1 MARLGAVTSVAMP
14 LAPAKLSA
22 TLFGINSAQM
32 ASSSLK
38 RSGHNMGYVE
48 FYNETTG
55 EWTNIEDVPL
65 FDTINCQ
72 LCNEP
77 TEAHD
82 IVAEIKFKDDQPI
95 VGAWQCRKCK
105 AVNG

>member
-1 MARLGAVTSVAMP
+1 
-14 LAPAKLSA
+14 
-22 TLFGINSAQM
+22 
-32 ASSSLK
+32 
-38 RSGHNMGYVE
+38 MGYVE
-48 FYNETTG
+48 IYNIDKDG
-55 EWTNIEDVPL
+55 EWTNLEDVPMIT
-65 FDTINCQ
+65 TINCQ

-82 IVAEIKFKDDQPI
+82 IVAEIKFKDDLPI

>member
-1 MARLGAVTSVAMP
+1 
-14 LAPAKLSA
+14 
-22 TLFGINSAQM
+22 M
-32 ASSSLK
+32 ASSSHK
-38 RSGHNMGYVE
+38 RNGHNMGFVE
-48 FYNETTG
+48 YFDETTG
-55 EWTNIEDVPL
+55 EWTNLEDVPL

-77 TEAHD
+77 TAAHD
-82 IVAEIKFKDDQPI
+82 IVAEIHFKDNQPV

>member
-1 MARLGAVTSVAMP
+1 MATTEGERLM
-14 LAPAKLSA
+14 
-22 TLFGINSAQM
+22 
-32 ASSSLK
+32 
-38 RSGHNMGYVE
+38 GHLEY
-48 FYNETTG
+48 FNETTG

-77 TEAHD
+77 TAAHD
-82 IVAEIKFKDDQPI
+82 IVAEIKFKDNQPI
-95 VGAWQCRKCK
+95 VGTWQCRKCK

>member
-1 MARLGAVTSVAMP
+1 VVHTKQRGQVCPSESV
-14 LAPAKLSA
+14 
-22 TLFGINSAQM
+22 GIM
-32 ASSSLK
+32 
-38 RSGHNMGYVE
+38 GHLE

-55 EWTNIEDVPL
+55 EWTNLEDVPM

-82 IVAEIKFKDDQPI
+82 IVAEIKFKDDQPV

>member
-1 MARLGAVTSVAMP
+1 
-14 LAPAKLSA
+14 
-22 TLFGINSAQM
+22 M
-32 ASSSLK
+32 ASLSHK
-38 RSGHNMGYVE
+38 RNGHNMGFVE
-48 FYNETTG
+48 YFDETTG
-55 EWTNIEDVPL
+55 VWTNLEDVPL

-77 TEAHD
+77 TAAHD
-82 IVAEIKFKDDQPI
+82 IVAEIHFKDDQPV

>member
-1 MARLGAVTSVAMP
+1 MEKHGAGISAHRLDQQRIDALLNGTTWV
-14 LAPAKLSA
+14 
-22 TLFGINSAQM
+22 QM
-32 ASSSLK
+32 ESSNHRRR
-38 RSGHNMGYVE
+38 RSDMGFVE
-48 FYNETTG
+48 YFDETTG

-65 FDTINCQ
+65 YDTINCQ

>member
-1 MARLGAVTSVAMP
+1 MARLGAATSVAMP
-14 LAPAKLSA
+14 QEQARLSA

-82 IVAEIKFKDDQPI
+82 IVAEIKFKDEQPI

>member
-1 MARLGAVTSVAMP
+1 
-14 LAPAKLSA
+14 
-22 TLFGINSAQM
+22 M
-32 ASSSLK
+32 ASSSL
-38 RSGHNMGYVE
+38 RRNGHKMGFVE
-48 FYNETTG
+48 YFDETTG
-55 EWTNIEDVPL
+55 EWTNLEDVPL

-77 TEAHD
+77 TAAHD
-82 IVAEIKFKDDQPI
+82 IVAEIHFKDDQPV

>member
-1 MARLGAVTSVAMP
+1 MENGNLRR
-14 LAPAKLSA
+14 
-22 TLFGINSAQM
+22 N
-32 ASSSLK
+32 
-38 RSGHNMGYVE
+38 GHNMGFVE
-48 FYNETTG
+48 YFDETTG
-55 EWTNIEDVPL
+55 VWTNLEDVPL

-77 TEAHD
+77 TAAHD
-82 IVAEIKFKDDQPI
+82 IVAEIHFKDDQPV

>member
-1 MARLGAVTSVAMP
+1 
-14 LAPAKLSA
+14 
-22 TLFGINSAQM
+22 
-32 ASSSLK
+32 
-38 RSGHNMGYVE
+38 MGFVE
-48 FYNETTG
+48 YFDETTG
-55 EWTNIEDVPL
+55 TWTNLEDVPL

-77 TEAHD
+77 TAAHD

>member
-1 MARLGAVTSVAMP
+1 MATTKGKGLTMGDIEVWNFNDEKWVA
-14 LAPAKLSA
+14 L
-22 TLFGINSAQM
+22 
-32 ASSSLK
+32 
-38 RSGHNMGYVE
+38 
-48 FYNETTG
+48 
-55 EWTNIEDVPL
+55 EDVPMY
-65 FDTINCQ
+65 DTISCQ

-77 TEAHD
+77 TEAHN

>member
-1 MARLGAVTSVAMP
+1 MATTEGKGLIM
-14 LAPAKLSA
+14 
-22 TLFGINSAQM
+22 
-32 ASSSLK
+32 
-38 RSGHNMGYVE
+38 GHVE
-48 FYNETTG
+48 YFDETTG
-55 EWTNIEDVPL
+55 AWTNLEDVPL

-95 VGAWQCRKCK
+95 VGTWQCRKCK

>member
-1 MARLGAVTSVAMP
+1 MANLSV
-14 LAPAKLSA
+14 LLS
-22 TLFGINSAQM
+22 GIHYHQQE
-32 ASSSLK
+32 SSSHRK
-38 RSGHNMGYVE
+38 RGHNMGYVE

-65 FDTINCQ
+65 YDTINCQ

>member
-1 MARLGAVTSVAMP
+1 
-14 LAPAKLSA
+14 
-22 TLFGINSAQM
+22 
-32 ASSSLK
+32 
-38 RSGHNMGYVE
+38 MGYVE

-72 LCNEP
+72 LCNEVVVA
-77 TEAHD
+77 ED
-82 IVAEIKFKDDQPI
+82 IVAEIKFKDNKPV
-95 VGAWQCRKCK
+95 VGAWQCRTCK